1 MPASFLETQNIK
13 MPFTEYMSM
22 VERTSMKSLL
32 RRAAEQLSENKVK
45 RLVDD
50 YKAKVNNDKHLLNQI
65 EELPVISDN
74 PAPVVKEVNIE
85 QEILENQPLI
95 LRESAINQAITAD
108 VKGFCSNCFDLS
120 EPEKYQEILA
130 LIDEGLAKE
139 GQDVFDISTKE
150 NLILGL
156 ANRYAQNAIDARTLE
171 KWKEYNFYMR
181 SLAYFIPLLLERAN
195 SKSLD
200 NKVEKLEVDFKVM
213 SKVKKLISSE
223 EVEAAPK
230 DGYIETR
237 EGEKL
242 SNIKLPK
249 GKWCYYISKNGTKYA
264 VHNVGGKL
272 RAFKVP
278 SQQEVALIPDMKAK
292 ISVIAADVSYKELV
306 EELNEQ
312 FEIVKKNLDRIKD
325 RFKYRMLINV
335 SYPLDRANKIE
346 DDIYNE
352 LKKINKEVD
361 KLWGKIG

>member
-45 RLVDD
+45 RLVND
-50 YKAKVNNDKHLLNQI
+50 YKAKVDNDKHLLNQI

-74 PAPVVKEVNIE
+74 PTPVVKEVNVE

-130 LIDEGLAKE
+130 LIDEDLAKE

-213 SKVKKLISSE
+213 SKVKKLI
-223 EVEAAPK
+223 
-230 DGYIETR
+230 
-237 EGEKL
+237 
-242 SNIKLPK
+242 
-249 GKWCYYISKNGTKYA
+249 
-264 VHNVGGKL
+264 
-272 RAFKVP
+272 
-278 SQQEVALIPDMKAK
+278 
-292 ISVIAADVSYKELV
+292 AADVSYKELV
-306 EELNEQ
+306 DELSEQ

-335 SYPLDRANKIE
+335 SYPLDKANKIE

>member
-22 VERTSMKSLL
+22 VERTSMKGLL

-74 PAPVVKEVNIE
+74 PTPVVKEVNVE

-120 EPEKYQEILA
+120 EPEKYQEILT
-130 LIDEGLAKE
+130 LIDEDLAKE

-156 ANRYAQNAIDARTLE
+156 ANRYAQNAIDARTLA

-213 SKVKKLISSE
+213 SKVKKLI
-223 EVEAAPK
+223 
-230 DGYIETR
+230 
-237 EGEKL
+237 
-242 SNIKLPK
+242 
-249 GKWCYYISKNGTKYA
+249 
-264 VHNVGGKL
+264 
-272 RAFKVP
+272 
-278 SQQEVALIPDMKAK
+278 
-292 ISVIAADVSYKELV
+292 AADVSYKELV

-335 SYPLDRANKIE
+335 SYPLDKANKIE

-352 LKKINKEVD
+352 LKRINKEVD

>member
-22 VERTSMKSLL
+22 VERTSMKGLL

-108 VKGFCSNCFDLS
+108 VKGFCNNCFDLS

-130 LIDEGLAKE
+130 LIDEDLAKE

-213 SKVKKLISSE
+213 SKVKKLI
-223 EVEAAPK
+223 
-230 DGYIETR
+230 
-237 EGEKL
+237 
-242 SNIKLPK
+242 
-249 GKWCYYISKNGTKYA
+249 
-264 VHNVGGKL
+264 
-272 RAFKVP
+272 
-278 SQQEVALIPDMKAK
+278 
-292 ISVIAADVSYKELV
+292 AADISYKELV

-335 SYPLDRANKIE
+335 SYPLDKANKIE

-352 LKKINKEVD
+352 LKRINKEVD

>member
-45 RLVDD
+45 KLVDD
-50 YKAKVNNDKHLLNQI
+50 YKAKVNNDKNLLNQI

-74 PAPVVKEVNIE
+74 PSPVVKEVNVE
-85 QEILENQPLI
+85 QEILENQPLVF
-95 LRESAINQAITAD
+95 RESVINQAITAD

-130 LIDEGLAKE
+130 LIDEDLAKE

-213 SKVKKLISSE
+213 SKVKKLI
-223 EVEAAPK
+223 
-230 DGYIETR
+230 
-237 EGEKL
+237 
-242 SNIKLPK
+242 
-249 GKWCYYISKNGTKYA
+249 
-264 VHNVGGKL
+264 
-272 RAFKVP
+272 
-278 SQQEVALIPDMKAK
+278 
-292 ISVIAADVSYKELV
+292 AADISYKELV

-335 SYPLDRANKIE
+335 SYPLDKANKIE

-352 LKKINKEVD
+352 LKRINKEVD

>member
-108 VKGFCSNCFDLS
+108 VKGFCNNCFDLS

-130 LIDEGLAKE
+130 LIDEDLAKE

-156 ANRYAQNAIDARTLE
+156 ANRYAQNAIDARTLA

-200 NKVEKLEVDFKVM
+200 NKIEKLEVDFKVM
-213 SKVKKLISSE
+213 SKVKKLI
-223 EVEAAPK
+223 
-230 DGYIETR
+230 
-237 EGEKL
+237 
-242 SNIKLPK
+242 
-249 GKWCYYISKNGTKYA
+249 
-264 VHNVGGKL
+264 
-272 RAFKVP
+272 
-278 SQQEVALIPDMKAK
+278 
-292 ISVIAADVSYKELV
+292 AADVSYRELV
-306 EELNEQ
+306 DELNEQ

-335 SYPLDRANKIE
+335 SYPLDKANKIE

-352 LKKINKEVD
+352 LKRINKEVD

>member
-74 PAPVVKEVNIE
+74 PTPVVKEVNVE

-95 LRESAINQAITAD
+95 LRKSAINQAITAD

-120 EPEKYQEILA
+120 EPEKYQEILT
-130 LIDEGLAKE
+130 LIDEDLAKE

-213 SKVKKLISSE
+213 SKVKKLI
-223 EVEAAPK
+223 
-230 DGYIETR
+230 
-237 EGEKL
+237 
-242 SNIKLPK
+242 
-249 GKWCYYISKNGTKYA
+249 
-264 VHNVGGKL
+264 
-272 RAFKVP
+272 
-278 SQQEVALIPDMKAK
+278 
-292 ISVIAADVSYKELV
+292 AADVSYKELV
-306 EELNEQ
+306 DELSEQ

>member
-74 PAPVVKEVNIE
+74 PTPVVKEVNVE

-120 EPEKYQEILA
+120 EPEKYQEILT
-130 LIDEGLAKE
+130 LIDEDLAKE

-156 ANRYAQNAIDARTLE
+156 ANRYAQNAIDARTLA

-213 SKVKKLISSE
+213 SKVKKLI
-223 EVEAAPK
+223 
-230 DGYIETR
+230 
-237 EGEKL
+237 
-242 SNIKLPK
+242 
-249 GKWCYYISKNGTKYA
+249 
-264 VHNVGGKL
+264 
-272 RAFKVP
+272 
-278 SQQEVALIPDMKAK
+278 
-292 ISVIAADVSYKELV
+292 AADVSYKELV

-335 SYPLDRANKIE
+335 SYPLDKANKIE

-352 LKKINKEVD
+352 LKKINKEID

>member
-22 VERTSMKSLL
+22 VERTSMKGLL

-74 PAPVVKEVNIE
+74 PSPVVKEVNIE

-130 LIDEGLAKE
+130 LIDEDLAKE

-156 ANRYAQNAIDARTLE
+156 ANRYAQNAIDARTLA

-195 SKSLD
+195 SKPLD

-213 SKVKKLISSE
+213 SKVKKLI
-223 EVEAAPK
+223 
-230 DGYIETR
+230 
-237 EGEKL
+237 
-242 SNIKLPK
+242 
-249 GKWCYYISKNGTKYA
+249 
-264 VHNVGGKL
+264 
-272 RAFKVP
+272 
-278 SQQEVALIPDMKAK
+278 
-292 ISVIAADVSYKELV
+292 AADVSYKELV
-306 EELNEQ
+306 DELSEQ

>member
-1 MPASFLETQNIK
+1 
-13 MPFTEYMSM
+13 
-22 VERTSMKSLL
+22 
-32 RRAAEQLSENKVK
+32 
-45 RLVDD
+45 
-50 YKAKVNNDKHLLNQI
+50 
-65 EELPVISDN
+65 
-74 PAPVVKEVNIE
+74 
-85 QEILENQPLI
+85 
-95 LRESAINQAITAD
+95 
-108 VKGFCSNCFDLS
+108 
-120 EPEKYQEILA
+120 
-130 LIDEGLAKE
+130 
-139 GQDVFDISTKE
+139 
-150 NLILGL
+150 
-156 ANRYAQNAIDARTLE
+156 
-171 KWKEYNFYMR
+171 MR

-195 SKSLD
+195 SKPLD

>member
-130 LIDEGLAKE
+130 LIDEDLAKE
-139 GQDVFDISTKE
+139 GQDAFDISTKE

-213 SKVKKLISSE
+213 SKVKKLI
-223 EVEAAPK
+223 
-230 DGYIETR
+230 
-237 EGEKL
+237 
-242 SNIKLPK
+242 
-249 GKWCYYISKNGTKYA
+249 
-264 VHNVGGKL
+264 
-272 RAFKVP
+272 
-278 SQQEVALIPDMKAK
+278 
-292 ISVIAADVSYKELV
+292 AADVSYKELV
-306 EELNEQ
+306 DELSEQ

-335 SYPLDRANKIE
+335 SYPLDKANKIE

>member
-74 PAPVVKEVNIE
+74 PTPVVKEVNVE

-95 LRESAINQAITAD
+95 LRESVINQAITAD

-130 LIDEGLAKE
+130 LIDEDLAKE

-195 SKSLD
+195 SKPLD

-213 SKVKKLISSE
+213 SKVKKLI
-223 EVEAAPK
+223 
-230 DGYIETR
+230 
-237 EGEKL
+237 
-242 SNIKLPK
+242 
-249 GKWCYYISKNGTKYA
+249 
-264 VHNVGGKL
+264 
-272 RAFKVP
+272 
-278 SQQEVALIPDMKAK
+278 
-292 ISVIAADVSYKELV
+292 AADISYKELV

-335 SYPLDRANKIE
+335 SYPLDKANKIE

-352 LKKINKEVD
+352 LKRINKEVD

>member
-74 PAPVVKEVNIE
+74 PAPVVKEVNVE

-95 LRESAINQAITAD
+95 FRESTINQAITAD

-130 LIDEGLAKE
+130 LIDEDLAKE

-213 SKVKKLISSE
+213 SKVKKLI
-223 EVEAAPK
+223 
-230 DGYIETR
+230 
-237 EGEKL
+237 
-242 SNIKLPK
+242 
-249 GKWCYYISKNGTKYA
+249 
-264 VHNVGGKL
+264 
-272 RAFKVP
+272 
-278 SQQEVALIPDMKAK
+278 
-292 ISVIAADVSYKELV
+292 AADVSYKELV
-306 EELNEQ
+306 DELSEQ

-352 LKKINKEVD
+352 LKRINKEVD
-361 KLWGKIG
+361 KLWNKIG

>member
-74 PAPVVKEVNIE
+74 PTPVVKEVNVE

-130 LIDEGLAKE
+130 LIDEDLAKE

-195 SKSLD
+195 SKPLD

-213 SKVKKLISSE
+213 SKVKKL
-223 EVEAAPK
+223 
-230 DGYIETR
+230 
-237 EGEKL
+237 
-242 SNIKLPK
+242 
-249 GKWCYYISKNGTKYA
+249 
-264 VHNVGGKL
+264 
-272 RAFKVP
+272 
-278 SQQEVALIPDMKAK
+278 
-292 ISVIAADVSYKELV
+292 IAADVSYKELV

-335 SYPLDRANKIE
+335 SYPLDKANKIE

>member
-74 PAPVVKEVNIE
+74 PTPVVKEVNVE

-95 LRESAINQAITAD
+95 LRESVINQAITAD

-130 LIDEGLAKE
+130 LIDEDLAKE

-195 SKSLD
+195 SKPLD

-213 SKVKKLISSE
+213 SKVKKLI
-223 EVEAAPK
+223 
-230 DGYIETR
+230 
-237 EGEKL
+237 
-242 SNIKLPK
+242 
-249 GKWCYYISKNGTKYA
+249 
-264 VHNVGGKL
+264 
-272 RAFKVP
+272 
-278 SQQEVALIPDMKAK
+278 
-292 ISVIAADVSYKELV
+292 AADISYKELV

-335 SYPLDRANKIE
+335 SYPLDKANKIE
-346 DDIYNE
+346 DDVYNE
-352 LKKINKEVD
+352 LKRINKEVD

>member
-45 RLVDD
+45 KLVDD
-50 YKAKVNNDKHLLNQI
+50 YKAKVNNDKNLLNQI

-74 PAPVVKEVNIE
+74 PSPVVKEVNVE
-85 QEILENQPLI
+85 QEILENQPLVF
-95 LRESAINQAITAD
+95 RESVINQAITAD

-130 LIDEGLAKE
+130 LIDEDLAKE

-213 SKVKKLISSE
+213 SKVKKLI
-223 EVEAAPK
+223 
-230 DGYIETR
+230 
-237 EGEKL
+237 
-242 SNIKLPK
+242 
-249 GKWCYYISKNGTKYA
+249 
-264 VHNVGGKL
+264 
-272 RAFKVP
+272 
-278 SQQEVALIPDMKAK
+278 
-292 ISVIAADVSYKELV
+292 AADVSYKELV
-306 EELNEQ
+306 DELNEQ

-335 SYPLDRANKIE
+335 SYPLDKANKIE

-352 LKKINKEVD
+352 LKRINKEVD

>member
-74 PAPVVKEVNIE
+74 PSPVVKEVNVE

-95 LRESAINQAITAD
+95 FRESVINQAITAD

-130 LIDEGLAKE
+130 LIDEDLAKE

-156 ANRYAQNAIDARTLE
+156 ANRYAKNAIDARTLE

-213 SKVKKLISSE
+213 SKVKKLI
-223 EVEAAPK
+223 
-230 DGYIETR
+230 
-237 EGEKL
+237 
-242 SNIKLPK
+242 
-249 GKWCYYISKNGTKYA
+249 
-264 VHNVGGKL
+264 
-272 RAFKVP
+272 
-278 SQQEVALIPDMKAK
+278 
-292 ISVIAADVSYKELV
+292 AADVSYKELV
-306 EELNEQ
+306 DELSEQ

-335 SYPLDRANKIE
+335 SYPLDKANKIE

-352 LKKINKEVD
+352 LKKINKEID

>member
-50 YKAKVNNDKHLLNQI
+50 YKAKVNSDKNLLNQI

-74 PAPVVKEVNIE
+74 PAPVVKEVNVE
-85 QEILENQPLI
+85 QEILENQPFVF
-95 LRESAINQAITAD
+95 RESVINQAITAD
-108 VKGFCSNCFDLS
+108 VKGFCNNCFDLS

-130 LIDEGLAKE
+130 LIDEDLAKE

-213 SKVKKLISSE
+213 SKVKKLI
-223 EVEAAPK
+223 
-230 DGYIETR
+230 
-237 EGEKL
+237 
-242 SNIKLPK
+242 
-249 GKWCYYISKNGTKYA
+249 
-264 VHNVGGKL
+264 
-272 RAFKVP
+272 
-278 SQQEVALIPDMKAK
+278 
-292 ISVIAADVSYKELV
+292 AADVSYRELV
-306 EELNEQ
+306 DELNEQ

-335 SYPLDRANKIE
+335 SYPLDKANKIE